1 MRVGAGL
8 AVLVVA
14 LWPAAMAQEAYQ
26 APKTSWGV
34 PDLQGNWT
42 NSSVTKLTR
51 MAGVDKLVLTPEE
64 AHAIETKDF
73 NNARTK
79 AELAPTDQ
87 SQGAPVKAK
96 SLPGLGNYNAVWVD
110 PGSKVAVVKGELR
123 SSYIVDPP
131 NGRVPMSDAGR
142 KKLSTWRPDATRDGT
157 FNAPPLSPLS
167 AKAAP
172 ATKAPA
178 KPAKPARTS
187 AKLVKEADKLIA
199 TSPEPAKPFVDLVEA
214 PKSANGGGAASAYL
228 GPESRGTG
236 ERCVVMGNAGGPVM
250 LNGLYN
256 NNFTLVQTPGHVMI
270 MVEMIHDARVIPV
283 AASKADAEKMHR
295 PKAMETWMGDSV
307 AWYEGSTLVIQSR
320 NFNRQQ
326 AGQVFISDT
335 GTLTERLTRLGPDDI
350 LYEFIVE
357 DPEVYTQTW
366 RGEIPWRKI
375 PGQVY
380 EYACHEGNYG
390 LWNILSGAREQ
401 ERMGRALELTALEE

>member
-1 MRVGAGL
+1 MRVGTGL
-8 AVLVVA
+8 AVLVAA

-51 MAGVDKLVLTPEE
+51 MAGVDKLVMTPDQ

-110 PGSKVAVVKGELR
+110 PGSKIAVVKGELR

-131 NGRVPMSDAGR
+131 SGRVPMSEAGR

-167 AKAAP
+167 TKATP
-172 ATKAPA
+172 ATTA
-178 KPAKPARTS
+178 KPA
-187 AKLVKEADKLIA
+187 AKAVKA
-199 TSPEPAKPFVDLVEA
+199 TPVKDTAAKPFVDLVEA
-214 PKSANGGGAASAYL
+214 PRSANGGGAASAYL

-256 NNFTLVQTPGHVMI
+256 NNFILVQTPGHVMI
-270 MVEMIHDARVIPV
+270 MVEMIHDARIIPV

-307 AWYEGSTLVIQSR
+307 AWYEGATLVIQSR

-350 LYEFIVE
+350 LYEFTVE
-357 DPEVYTQTW
+357 DPEVYTQVW

-401 ERMGRALELTALEE
+401 ERTGRTLELTALEE

>member
-8 AVLVVA
+8 AVLIAA
-14 LWPAAMAQEAYQ
+14 LWPAAIAQEAYQ

-64 AHAIETKDF
+64 ARAIETKDF
-73 NNARTK
+73 NNARTQ
-79 AELAPTDQ
+79 AELLPTDQ
-87 SQGAPVKAK
+87 SQGAPVKGKA
-96 SLPGLGNYNAVWVD
+96 LPSVGNYNAVWVD
-110 PGSKVAVVKGELR
+110 PGSKIGVVKGELR
-123 SSYIVDPP
+123 SSWIVDPP
-131 NGRVPMSDAGR
+131 NGRVPMSEAGR

-157 FNAPPLSPLS
+157 YKPPAEATPASTAKAKPATKS
-167 AKAAP
+167 AKATP
-172 ATKAPA
+172 VKD
-178 KPAKPARTS
+178 TS
-187 AKLVKEADKLIA
+187 
-199 TSPEPAKPFVDLVEA
+199 KPFIDLVEA
-214 PKSANGGGAASAYL
+214 PRSATGGGAASAYL

-256 NNFTLVQTPGHVMI
+256 NNFQVVQTPDHLMI
-270 MVEMIHDARVIPV
+270 VVEMIHDARVIPIV
-283 AASKADAEKMHR
+283 ANKAEAASRYR

-307 AWYEGSTLVIQSR
+307 AWYEGATLVIQSR

-350 LYEFIVE
+350 LYEFTVE
-357 DPEVYTQTW
+357 DPEVYTQVW

-401 ERMGRALELTALEE
+401 ERTGRALELTALEE

>member
-167 AKAAP
+167 VKAAP

>member
-123 SSYIVDPP
+123 SSYIVDPA

-157 FNAPPLSPLS
+157 FNAPPLSQLS
-167 AKAAP
+167 VKAAP

>member
-1 MRVGAGL
+1 
-8 AVLVVA
+8 
-14 LWPAAMAQEAYQ
+14 MAQEAYQ
-26 APKTSWGV
+26 PPKTSWGA
-34 PDLQGNWT
+34 PDLQGIWT

-79 AELAPTDQ
+79 AELEPTDQ
-87 SQGAPVKAK
+87 SQGAPIRAK

-110 PGSKVAVVKGELR
+110 PGSKIAVVKGELR

-131 NGRVPMSDAGR
+131 NGRVPMSEAGR
-142 KKLSTWRPDATRDGT
+142 RKLSTWRPDATRDGT
-157 FNAPPLSPLS
+157 FKPPAVSPLS
-167 AKAAP
+167 IN
-172 ATKAPA
+172 A
-178 KPAKPARTS
+178 KPAAKPPAAPKQNRTS
-187 AKLVKEADKLIA
+187 AKLVREAERLIA
-199 TSPEPAKPFVDLVEA
+199 TSPEPAKPFIDLVEA
-214 PKSANGGGAASAYL
+214 PKSVNGGGAASAYL

-283 AASKADAEKMHR
+283 AASKAEAEKMHR

-335 GTLTERLTRLGPDDI
+335 GTLTERLTRLGPNDI
-350 LYEFIVE
+350 LYEFTVE
-357 DPEVYTQTW
+357 DPEVYTQVW

-401 ERMGRALELTALEE
+401 ERTGRTLELTALEE

>member
-87 SQGAPVKAK
+87 SQGAPIKAK

-123 SSYIVDPP
+123 SSYIVDPA

-167 AKAAP
+167 VKAAP

>member
-1 MRVGAGL
+1 
-8 AVLVVA
+8 
-14 LWPAAMAQEAYQ
+14 MAQEAYQ
-26 APKTSWGV
+26 PPKTSWGA

-51 MAGVDKLVLTPEE
+51 LAGVDKLVLTPEE

-79 AELAPTDQ
+79 AELEPTDQ
-87 SQGAPVKAK
+87 SQGAPIRAK

-110 PGSKVAVVKGELR
+110 PGSKIAVVKGELR

-131 NGRVPMSDAGR
+131 NGRVPMSEAGR
-142 KKLSTWRPDATRDGT
+142 RKLSTWRPDATRDGT
-157 FNAPPLSPLS
+157 FKPPAVSPLS
-167 AKAAP
+167 IN
-172 ATKAPA
+172 A
-178 KPAKPARTS
+178 KPAAKPPAAPKQTRTS
-187 AKLVKEADKLIA
+187 AKLVREAERLIA
-199 TSPEPAKPFVDLVEA
+199 TSPEPAKPFIDLVEA
-214 PKSANGGGAASAYL
+214 PKSVNGGGAASAYL

-283 AASKADAEKMHR
+283 AASKAEAEKMHR

-335 GTLTERLTRLGPDDI
+335 GTLTERLTRLGPNDI
-350 LYEFIVE
+350 LYEFTVE
-357 DPEVYTQTW
+357 DPEVYTQVW

-401 ERMGRALELTALEE
+401 ERTGRTLELTALEE

>member
-8 AVLVVA
+8 AVLIAA

-26 APKTSWGV
+26 PPKTSWGV

-87 SQGAPVKAK
+87 SQGAPIKAK

-110 PGSKVAVVKGELR
+110 PGSKIAVVKGELR

-131 NGRVPMSDAGR
+131 NGRVPMSEAGR

-157 FNAPPLSPLS
+157 FKPPAVSPLS
-167 AKAAP
+167 VNAKP
-172 ATKAPA
+172 PA
-178 KPAKPARTS
+178 KPAKPARAS
-187 AKLVKEADKLIA
+187 AKLVREADRLIA
-199 TSPEPAKPFVDLVEA
+199 TSAEPAKPFIDLVEA
-214 PKSANGGGAASAYL
+214 PKSVNGGGAASAYL

-256 NNFTLVQTPGHVMI
+256 NNFILVQTPGHVMI
-270 MVEMIHDARVIPV
+270 MVEMIHDARIIPV
-283 AASKADAEKMHR
+283 AASKAEAEKMHR

-307 AWYEGSTLVIQSR
+307 AWYEGPTLVIQSR

-335 GTLTERLTRLGPDDI
+335 GTLTERLTRLGPNDI
-350 LYEFIVE
+350 LYEFTVE
-357 DPEVYTQTW
+357 DPEVYTQVW

-401 ERMGRALELTALEE
+401 ERTGRTLELTALEE